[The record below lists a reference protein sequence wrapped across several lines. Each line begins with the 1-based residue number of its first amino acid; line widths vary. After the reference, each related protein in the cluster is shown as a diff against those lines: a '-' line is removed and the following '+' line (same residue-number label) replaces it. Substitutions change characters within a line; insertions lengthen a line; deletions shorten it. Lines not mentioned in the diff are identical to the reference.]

1 MHIPEGLY
9 FIKWG
14 LKKGNRIFGPK
25 TNEVPRKWR
34 TSTPNII
41 ANVYHN

>member
-25 TNEVPRKWR
+25 QMKFQGSGENLLL
-34 TSTPNII
+34 I
-41 ANVYHN
+41 